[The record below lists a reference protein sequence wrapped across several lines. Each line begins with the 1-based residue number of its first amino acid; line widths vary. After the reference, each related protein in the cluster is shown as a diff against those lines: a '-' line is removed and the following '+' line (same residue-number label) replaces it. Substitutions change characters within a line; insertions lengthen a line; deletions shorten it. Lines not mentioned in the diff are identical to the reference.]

1 MTEWDEFD
9 DKPRSG
15 GFLGSVGPKVAFLI
29 VLIAL
34 AFLVGVVWNLYN
46 SNSSNDGSIQVPIV
60 RADTDP
66 VKVIPDDRGGME
78 VAHRDSTIFSTLS
91 GDKKEKKVE
100 NLLADD
106 TNEEPLPRSQLFAGL
121 NTEAEIEA
129 PAKVELVPEDEKID
143 LVPEQPLAE
152 EKKADDKPQQVVSK
166 VTSEIKE
173 VAQAIEKPVQ
183 EEVKKIEPVSEK
195 MPTPTTTPAVQKKPE
210 AKPRPKVVTP
220 EIATKSVVPSNANT
234 TGDYVVQ
241 LASIKD
247 KSRAESEWKKL
258 SSKYSPTLS
267 GVPYRVEMAI
277 LGEKGT
283 FYRIQAGPMPK
294 DSANSICSKIKA
306 INPNGCIVKKK

>member
-9 DKPRSG
+9 DKPRRG

-29 VLIAL
+29 VLATL

-46 SNSSNDGSIQVPIV
+46 NSADDGSIQVPIV
-60 RADTDP
+60 RADADP

-78 VAHRDSTIFSTLS
+78 VAHRDSTIFSTLG

-121 NTEAEIEA
+121 NTDTEIEM
-129 PAKVELVPEDEKID
+129 PAKVEEVSDDEKID
-143 LVPEQPLAE
+143 LVPEQPEVE
-152 EKKADDKPQQVVSK
+152 EPKPDSKTEEVVSK
-166 VTSEIKE
+166 VTSEVKE
-173 VAQAIEKPVQ
+173 VAQAIEKPKQ
-183 EEVKKIEPVSEK
+183 EEVQKIEPVSEK
-195 MPTPTTTPAVQKKPE
+195 GPTPIAAPVVQKKPE
-210 AKPRPKVVTP
+210 PKPESKVITQ
-220 EIATKSVVPSNANT
+220 SVVPLNANT

-247 KSRAESEWKKL
+247 RSRAESEWNKL
-258 SSKYSPTLS
+258 SSKYTSALS
-267 GVPYRVEMAI
+267 GVSYRVEMAV

-283 FYRIQAGPMPK
+283 FYRIQAGPMSK
-294 DSANSICSKIKA
+294 DRANSICSEIKA
-306 INPNGCIVKKK
+306 INPSGCIVKKK